1 MSMSISVVI
10 PAYNAARYIGR
21 ALDSVLAQT
30 HKPDEI
36 IVVDDGST
44 DDTAGIVETYSS
56 QVRLIRRENAG
67 AKLKLTARRYG

>member
-1 MSMSISVVI
+1 MNIGVVI

-44 DDTAGIVETYSS
+44 DDTGQRVEAL
-56 QVRLIRRENAG
+56 VEKWGRENMDVIH
-67 AKLKLTARRYG
+67 KKRKKYDLSHD